1 MKLLKKMNHSH
12 AFIHDSVP
20 RDERATNARNR
31 DERARET
38 TVTMSGAL
46 IAGVGAVALAFQR
59 KKAENRLERATVAR
73 ETTIGA
79 LHRDRVDAECELALA
94 HADLEETSR
103 ALEEAVREREAAE
116 AKVEALEGEKTEGEA
131 RAKAEKEQTTK
142 LRFSLTV
149 ANGRVDK
156 MRKEIETLKAKA
168 RADAK
173 LGEENTR
180 LREHKEDAQ
189 KTIESSRK
197 NIQEL
202 TEQNGELKRKHRRME
217 HQLEDLK
224 AMEAK
229 VEAARTSNV
238 ELTESLEEKNQ
249 ELSAAT
255 HALQDAEINLR
266 QAESH
271 NVQLGIEVEEL
282 REQVVQLRAQEIELQ
297 LELKSMLETLTMVTH
312 RDEEGEGEGKGFAS
326 PVQLERVIE
335 KFDTP
340 LSERIH
346 GDDGDDMS
354 EVQSRMAILLSRVEE
369 CKTPVGISKALA
381 ELDDLQSKLR
391 DLQSVEGDSDDIIPQ
406 DASSP
411 DAWPISPP
419 SPVTTSKNL
428 ADDVNI
434 GEVTPP
440 RSLTFDDDEKSE
452 KSEATTPERAHS
464 DMCEKCGIVPKAE
477 GLERCEEC
485 HAKKQAKLA
494 SASPLQRGLNSFKKV
509 LSPGKSNGGKKKKG
523 KKK

>member
-1 MKLLKKMNHSH
+1 M
-12 AFIHDSVP
+12 
-20 RDERATNARNR
+20 
-31 DERARET
+31 
-38 TVTMSGAL
+38 TMSGAL

-59 KKAENRLERATVAR
+59 KKAEHRLERATVAR

-79 LHRDRVDAECELALA
+79 LRRDRVDAECELALA

-391 DLQSVEGDSDDIIPQ
+391 DLQSIEGDSDDIIPQ

-428 ADDVNI
+428 ADEVNI

-464 DMCEKCGIVPKAE
+464 DMCEKCGIVSKAE

-494 SASPLQRGLNSFKKV
+494 SSPLQRGLNSFKKV